1 MNHVEVHS
9 PALHSNTSQ
18 KKVANGALIAA
29 VVDLSVADGWAE
41 AVGEWDVAGLEE
53 LPEISGV
60 CVCGNVG
67 LKFLFTIHNRHTA
80 AQLHPIGSDCIHLF
94 GHGDMTDRVKALRG
108 LLTLRAAIRA
118 GENISLASKCLTAKV
133 LETLCQDGAFHPDKY
148 NGWDGKGDLEF
159 LLKMFNKRD
168 KSDISVKQQNKI
180 DVLLA
185 RKIIPFVLGDARLK

>member
-1 MNHVEVHS
+1 MNYAEEHS
-9 PALHSNTSQ
+9 SAGHSSASR
-18 KKVANGALIAA
+18 KKVADGALIAA
-29 VVDLSVADGWAE
+29 VVELSVADGWAE
-41 AVGEWDVAGLEE
+41 AVREWDVAGLEE
-53 LPEISGV
+53 LPGKSGV
-60 CVCGNVG
+60 CVCGHVG
-67 LKFLFTIHNRHTA
+67 LKFLFTIQNRHTA
-80 AQLHPIGSDCIHLF
+80 AQMHPIGSDCIHLF
-94 GHGDMTDRVKALRG
+94 GRGNMTDRVKALRG
-108 LLTLRAAIRA
+108 LLTLRDAIRA